1 MGINSKLIQGVDLI
15 AGFPLIAQF
24 HLQTDYKNH
33 SMAVTMTQQHIPTG
47 MPYSDPDYIRR
58 KPKQDLQSHQF
69 PEAKNYRYKCPVNP
83 KN

>member
-1 MGINSKLIQGVDLI
+1 
-15 AGFPLIAQF
+15 
-24 HLQTDYKNH
+24 
-33 SMAVTMTQQHIPTG
+33 MAVTMTQQHIPTG